1 MMEDENI
8 DTYLQRVNEVTNS
21 IRGLGEE
28 IKEPVI
34 VKKVLR
40 SLQPR
45 FDSKVSAIEEAK
57 NLNVFSMD
65 ELHGSLTAYEMRIGK
80 TSSSDREAAFK
91 VQKKEKEVA
100 DHDDDSNDD
109 EFEAQFVINL
119 KKGRNGKY
127 KGKLPFK
134 CFNCGGV
141 GHFAAKCP
149 FKEND
154 EKDSYAN
161 KSRRKQKF
169 GKT

>member
-1 MMEDENI
+1 MEDNENV
-8 DTYLQRVNEVTNS
+8 DSYMQRVNEVTND

-40 SLQPR
+40 SLLPR

-57 NLNVFSMD
+57 DLNEFSMD

-91 VQKKEKEVA
+91 VQKKAKEIA
-100 DHDDDSNDD
+100 GHDSDDD
-109 EFEAQFVINL
+109 ELEAQFIRRL
-119 KKGRNGKY
+119 KKGSNGKY

-141 GHFAAKCP
+141 GH
-149 FKEND
+149 
-154 EKDSYAN
+154 
-161 KSRRKQKF
+161 
-169 GKT
+169 